1 MRHLSIGEIK
11 QVIDEHI
18 STNRIYN
25 DITFK
30 WSAIYDNPRYNE
42 AKYNASLDN
51 IYENLNTFLENRSRK
66 CPLSLGTVHSYLLE
80 PSVNGTFRMTSE
92 LAEKIKEDVMND
104 LKKYHHFTR
113 LSMT

>member
-30 WSAIYDNPRYNE
+30 LSAIYDNPR
-42 AKYNASLDN
+42 
-51 IYENLNTFLENRSRK
+51 
-66 CPLSLGTVHSYLLE
+66 
-80 PSVNGTFRMTSE
+80 
-92 LAEKIKEDVMND
+92 
-104 LKKYHHFTR
+104 
-113 LSMT
+113 

>member
-1 MRHLSIGEIK
+1 MRNLSISEIK
-11 QVIDEHI
+11 QVIGQHI

-25 DITFK
+25 DRTFK
-30 WSAIYDNPRYNE
+30 WVTIYDNPRYNE

-80 PSVNGTFRMTSE
+80 PSVNGTYRMTYE
-92 LAEKIKEDVMND
+92 LAEKIKEDVMNA
-104 LKKYHHFTR
+104 LKRYHHFTR